1 MIRVK
6 KVKVKKSMVK
16 SVKQCIGFIIPF
28 FEIEPKRWIR
38 SVRKNAG
45 PNFIRSITT
54 GPDPDPDPDK
64 KSIGSGS
71 DRPKI
76 NGSDWIRILVPDK
89 RYTTLKVSSQY
100 APELAVPLFST
111 FFVVRSFQTR
121 ETPRSMPKNTS
132 TMVVLLV
139 FISIYISH

>member
-64 KSIGSGS
+64 KVSDPDQTGQKSTDPTGSGS
-71 DRPKI
+71 
-76 NGSDWIRILVPDK
+76 
-89 RYTTLKVSSQY
+89 SSLIKGI
-100 APELAVPLFST
+100 P
-111 FFVVRSFQTR
+111 
-121 ETPRSMPKNTS
+121 
-132 TMVVLLV
+132 
-139 FISIYISH
+139 H